1 MKLKSIIV
9 LSALTLT
16 GCAQTEGYPYRLSDV
31 GTIFTVGGNNIGYVR
46 NANAN
51 QGHYSS
57 DHEEAMAMKRE
68 HDAKMDA
75 IIAAEQAKQ
84 PKNSPFKRQCEI
96 NWKLGEAVLQQ
107 RLMNSSIHSYE
118 ANYKALN
125 NHRLAAYSKVEKCIA
140 KAEAKAK

>member
-16 GCAQTEGYPYRLSDV
+16 GCAQLEGPEYRIADV
-31 GTIFTVGGNNIGYVR
+31 GKIFTVGGNNIGYVR

-51 QGHYSS
+51 QVRYSS
-57 DHEEAMAMKRE
+57 DHEEAMALKRE

-75 IIAAEQAKQ
+75 LIAGEQAKQ

-96 NWKLGEAVLQQ
+96 NWKMDETVLRQ

-125 NHRLAAYSKVEKCIA
+125 NHRLAAYAKVEKCIA
-140 KAEAKAK
+140 KAEAKVK

>member
-1 MKLKSIIV
+1 MKFKSILV
-9 LSALTLT
+9 LVALTLT
-16 GCAQTEGYPYRLSDV
+16 GCAQSERNVYRLSDV

-51 QGHYSS
+51 QVHYSS
-57 DHEEAMAMKRE
+57 DHEEAMAMKQE

-75 IIAAEQAKQ
+75 IIAGEQEKQ
-84 PKNSPFKRQCEI
+84 PKSSPFKRQCEI
-96 NWKLGEAVLQQ
+96 NWKMDETVLRQ

-125 NHRLAAYSKVEKCIA
+125 NHRLAAYAKVEKCIA